1 MTTIPAAESAAALGS
16 DDQRHA
22 AVLVALL
29 DSLGAELSGRAAD
42 PLLVQLGRNEL
53 GAAVGLT
60 GRALRSLAAD
70 EPQRAGR
77 DLRQAA
83 NRIREAGQWLES
95 ASPAF
100 ALGVL
105 PTKAAVTVGGL
116 LNYAQNRADAIWPA
130 TTPLAQAAHLC
141 LKSVRHLAMAVYRAG
156 EGDAKRA
163 AEWLA
168 LAAPVADRVAELLG
182 TVG

>member
-1 MTTIPAAESAAALGS
+1 MTTTIIASTAALDP
-16 DDQRHA
+16 DDRRHA

-29 DSLGAELSGRAAD
+29 DGLGAELSGRADD

-53 GAAVGLT
+53 GAALGLT
-60 GRALRSLAAD
+60 GRALKSLAAD
-70 EPQRAGR
+70 EPQRAER

-105 PTKAAVTVGGL
+105 PTKAAVTVDGL
-116 LNYAQNRADAIWPA
+116 LSYAQNRAHAIWPA
-130 TTPLAQAAHLC
+130 TTPRAQAAHLC
-141 LKSVRHLAMAVYRAG
+141 LRGVRCLAVAVQHAG
-156 EGDAKRA
+156 AGDALLSA
-163 AEWLA
+163 SWLA
-168 LAAPVADRVAELLG
+168 LVTPVDRRVAELLG
-182 TVG
+182 AVG